1 MIPGQQT
8 FVLAL
13 RWQLGEVERG
23 QTVRQSTTHR
33 ITLRPRRVH
42 HILLTTT
49 EYWVVSCCR
58 QKTTRLKLLDN
69 ERNPGSQTYNLLLD
83 QESLT
88 DVCKK
93 WLIPVKAKNDD
104 GRQFSL
110 SVNWTE
116 LPTSFQ
122 AELHVLDWG
131 RYSYLSFIR
140 QFVTRPIKYRCAT
153 MYLLLTYLPSMV
165 YCRHFLVHNF

>member
-49 EYWVVSCCR
+49 EY
-58 QKTTRLKLLDN
+58 
-69 ERNPGSQTYNLLLD
+69 
-83 QESLT
+83 
-88 DVCKK
+88 
-93 WLIPVKAKNDD
+93 
-104 GRQFSL
+104 
-110 SVNWTE
+110 
-116 LPTSFQ
+116 
-122 AELHVLDWG
+122 
-131 RYSYLSFIR
+131 
-140 QFVTRPIKYRCAT
+140 
-153 MYLLLTYLPSMV
+153 
-165 YCRHFLVHNF
+165 